1 MLRKNL
7 LVTNS
12 GIAYLAFS
20 QASKYFVHFFICIYS
35 HFSLCI
41 HVLVRPTCYLS
52 YVINMEI
59 SLPSSIHVCMV
70 RTGIAWAIL
79 TTSSIYIEDIMF
91 ILRNKNKITFLFHRK
106 AQAATRGCQA
116 MDQLG

>member
-1 MLRKNL
+1 M
-7 LVTNS
+7 
-12 GIAYLAFS
+12 Y
-20 QASKYFVHFFICIYS
+20 
-35 HFSLCI
+35 
-41 HVLVRPTCYLS
+41 
-52 YVINMEI
+52 
-59 SLPSSIHVCMV
+59 CMG

-91 ILRNKNKITFLFHRK
+91 ILRNKNKITFVFHKK